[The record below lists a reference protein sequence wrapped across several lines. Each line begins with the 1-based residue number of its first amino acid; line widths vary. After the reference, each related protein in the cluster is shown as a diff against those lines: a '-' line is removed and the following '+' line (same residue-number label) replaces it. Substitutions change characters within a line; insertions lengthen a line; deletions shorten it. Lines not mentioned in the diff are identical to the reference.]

1 MSNQKTVIVEVI
13 VDWNGNLDSHK
24 NFQNLIKRLYQLA
37 IDNQSDCCWDD
48 GDIPRIK

>member
-24 NFQNLIKRLYQLA
+24 NFQNLI
-37 IDNQSDCCWDD
+37 IGN
-48 GDIPRIK
+48 GGIKKEVKL